1 MITQVLSI
9 CYSCDRQE
17 LESKRR
23 RAHTHLGF
31 LDNDMSAENNI
42 EELIKQVT
50 SHTGVQGFIIVN
62 NEGIPI
68 RHSFA
73 DSSRLLAI
81 QYSALLQNLA
91 QKAKAAIHELEPTND
106 LVFLRLRSKKHE
118 ILVAPESKYLLIVI
132 QSPVVQ

>member
-1 MITQVLSI
+1 
-9 CYSCDRQE
+9 
-17 LESKRR
+17 
-23 RAHTHLGF
+23 
-31 LDNDMSAENNI
+31 MSTENNI

-50 SHTGVQGFIIVN
+50 LHQGVQGFIIVN

-73 DSSRLLAI
+73 DTSRLLAI

-106 LVFLRLRSKKHE
+106 LVFMRLRSKKHE

-132 QSPVVQ
+132 QQPVVS